1 MATADTEARTRT
13 PEQVGRSYFEAV
25 SARDAQAMADH
36 WHADGVDDIVPVG
49 IFRGPAELKGFF
61 DELFGAVPDM
71 ETVVE
76 QVVSEG
82 QTVVVKYRSTGRF
95 TGTPLQG
102 LDSTG
107 GLIELRGVDVIEVRE
122 GKIER
127 NSAYFDGMALAR
139 GIGVLPP
146 QDSGVEKALYG
157 AFNAVTKVRAA
168 VRDHTGG

>member
-13 PEQVGRSYFEAV
+13 PEEVGRSYFEAV

-36 WHADGVDDIVPVG
+36 WHADGVEDIAPVG
-49 IFRGPAELKGFF
+49 IFRGPAEVKGFF

-102 LDSTG
+102 LDPTG

>member
-1 MATADTEARTRT
+1 MSTPDSQVSSRTT
-13 PEQVGRSYFEAV
+13 EQVGRSYFEAV
-25 SARDAQAMADH
+25 SARDSQAMADH
-36 WHADGVDDIVPVG
+36 WHADGVEDIVPVG
-49 IFRGPAELKGFF
+49 IFRGPAEVKEFF
-61 DELFGAVPDM
+61 DELFGAVPDL

-76 QVVSEG
+76 QVVSDNR
-82 QTVVVKYRSTGRF
+82 TVVVKYRATGHF

-102 LDSTG
+102 LDPTG
-107 GLIELRGVDVIEVRE
+107 GLIELRGVDVIEVRD
-122 GKIER
+122 GLIER

-168 VRDHTGG
+168 VRDRMGA